1 MPGDSGP
8 CLRFETRPGTWGT
21 LPLVPLSLPI
31 RFLGPPGRGAP
42 FVVSPSGQEEEGD
55 WVS

>member
-1 MPGDSGP
+1 MPRDSGP
-8 CLRFETRPGTWGT
+8 CLRFETRPWTWGT
-21 LPLVPLSLPI
+21 LPLVPLSLPM

-55 WVS
+55 WAS